1 MKHLLLLAVA
11 GSLAGV
17 AACHNR
23 SDDQAGAAPD
33 RGDTTAVTRQIDPE
47 RTGPPG
53 TGGRPSGHEILPDS
67 TAVDSTGV
75 PADTTEM
82 PSQSTSPTS
91 TPQDTLGPRSTSG
104 AGVSDSMTHDS
115 TAHDSTMMMD
125 STTAR

>member
-23 SDDQAGAAPD
+23 SDDQTGAAPD
-33 RGDTTAVTRQIDPE
+33 RGDTTAVTREIDPE

-53 TGGRPSGHEILPDS
+53 TAGRPSGHEILPDS

-75 PADTTEM
+75 PADTTDM
-82 PSQSTSPTS
+82 TANPASPTS
-91 TPQDTLGPRSTSG
+91 TPQDTLGPRSTS
-104 AGVSDSMTHDS
+104 DTTMHDGM
-115 TAHDSTMMMD
+115 AHDSTMMD

>member
-1 MKHLLLLAVA
+1 VKHLLLLAVA

-33 RGDTTAVTRQIDPE
+33 RGDTTAVTREIDPE

-53 TGGRPSGHEILPDS
+53 TAGRPSGHEITPDS
-67 TAVDSTGV
+67 TAVDSTGA
-75 PADTTEM
+75 PTDTTDM
-82 PSQSTSPTS
+82 RSQSTSPTS

-104 AGVSDSMTHDS
+104 AGVSDSMVHDS
-115 TAHDSTMMMD
+115 TAHDSTMTD
-125 STTAR
+125 TTTAR

>member
-33 RGDTTAVTRQIDPE
+33 RGDTTAVTREIDPE

-53 TGGRPSGHEILPDS
+53 TGGRPSGHEITPDS

-75 PADTTEM
+75 PTDTTDM
-82 PSQSTSPTS
+82 RSQSTSPTS

-104 AGVSDSMTHDS
+104 AGVSDSMMHDS
-115 TAHDSTMMMD
+115 TAYDSTMMD
-125 STTAR
+125 TTTAR

>member
-1 MKHLLLLAVA
+1 MKHLLLLVVA

-33 RGDTTAVTRQIDPE
+33 RGDTTAVTREIDPE

-53 TGGRPSGHEILPDS
+53 TGGRPSGHEITPDS

-75 PADTTEM
+75 PTDTTDM
-82 PSQSTSPTS
+82 RSQSTSPTS

-104 AGVSDSMTHDS
+104 AGVSDSMMHDS
-115 TAHDSTMMMD
+115 TAHDSTMMD
-125 STTAR
+125 TTTAR